1 MPRRR
6 RESIGF
12 LMVWMTVWT
21 AAMLVAVWQMG
32 AAALAG
38 EPVAAVVLLVW
49 LAAAGFALVA
59 SARRLKARLLG
70 EKRPRPNPRHRWSDG
85 FDPQAPPPPPRDG
98 R

>member
-6 RESIGF
+6 RRSIGF
-12 LMVWMTVWT
+12 LIVWMTVWT
-21 AAMLVAVWQMG
+21 AAILVAVWQMG

-59 SARRLKARLLG
+59 SGRRLRAMLLG
-70 EKRPRPNPRHRWSDG
+70 EKSPSLANPRHRWDDG
-85 FDPQAPPPPPRDG
+85 FDRQPPPAPPEG